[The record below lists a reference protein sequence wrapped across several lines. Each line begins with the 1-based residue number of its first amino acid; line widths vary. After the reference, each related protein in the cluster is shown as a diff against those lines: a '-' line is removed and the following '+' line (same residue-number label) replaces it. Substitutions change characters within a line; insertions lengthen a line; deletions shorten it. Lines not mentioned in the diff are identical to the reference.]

1 MSYRKTCGVIV
12 LVILAGTAAQS
23 AFAVSL
29 ATVHVTQSNLESTVF
44 EVTVPDVQTRQVVV
58 GSDTF
63 TRLTLAG
70 ANPAQLDTDN
80 SGDMDN
86 SGDIINNSIPV
97 KAGWRSGF
105 DITRSVPIRA

>member
-80 SGDMDN
+80 SGD
-86 SGDIINNSIPV
+86 IINNSIPV